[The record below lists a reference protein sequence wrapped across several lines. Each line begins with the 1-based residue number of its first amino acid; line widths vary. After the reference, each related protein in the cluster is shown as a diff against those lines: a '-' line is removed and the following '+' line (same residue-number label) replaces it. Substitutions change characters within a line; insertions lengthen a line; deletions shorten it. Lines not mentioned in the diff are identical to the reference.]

1 MKKFL
6 FYAAICG
13 AIIVSLLYYSP
24 LSSYLPILSG
34 SSEKLPE
41 ESIKTSKDI
50 IPLTT
55 IRYGQTVY
63 KSLLSAGIS
72 PQTVYL
78 MNQALK
84 PLFNLKRCRPGDSF
98 ELKKSSDDRL
108 IFKYFPNSLEY
119 YIVEE
124 STRGTFSA
132 RKEKIHLKRVLVGAK
147 ANVRSS
153 VYESM
158 RNEGI
163 SPEVINSFADIFS
176 WEIDFF
182 TDPRRGDAIQLIW
195 ERYLSP
201 EGKIIKEGK
210 ILAVRYINV
219 KKDLTAVFF
228 QDKDGYSDYY
238 TPEGKSLRKS
248 FLRSPLKYSRI
259 SSYFSYRRFHPILR
273 IYRPHLGIDYAAP
286 QGTPVSV
293 IADGT
298 VIFKGWNNGFGNFI
312 KIKHHQGIISS
323 YGHLY
328 RFARGLRKGKKVK
341 QGEVIGYV
349 GTTGLSTGPH
359 LDFRITKYGRY
370 VNFLKTEFPRAKSV
384 NSAYLDEFKK
394 MSQKYLAYLSALS
407 DSPENI
413 YTFSQ
418 GQIEVSDGKSLQSS
432 SLFLPFLFFS
442 FLILSLFITKKR

>member
-1 MKKFL
+1 
-6 FYAAICG
+6 
-13 AIIVSLLYYSP
+13 LLIP
-24 LSSYLPILSG
+24 PG
-34 SSEKLPE
+34 SSEKLTE
-41 ESIKTSKDI
+41 KSVKTSKDI
-50 IPLTT
+50 VPRTT
-55 IRYGQTVY
+55 VRYGQTVY
-63 KSLLSAGIS
+63 RSLLSAGIS

-78 MNQALK
+78 ISQALK
-84 PLFNLKRCRPGDSF
+84 SLFNLKRCRPGDSF
-98 ELKKSSDDRL
+98 ELKESPDGRL
-108 IFKYFPNSLEY
+108 IFRYFPNSLEY

-124 STRGTFSA
+124 SNEGTFSA
-132 RKEKIHLKRVLVGAK
+132 RKQKIPLKKVLVGAK
-147 ANVRSS
+147 ADVCSS

-158 RNEGI
+158 RNEGV
-163 SPEVINSFADIFS
+163 SPELINRFTDIFS

-182 TDPRRGDAIQLIW
+182 TDPRRGDGIRLIW

-201 EGKIIKEGK
+201 EGKIFKEGK
-210 ILAVRYINV
+210 ILAARYINA
-219 KKDLTAVFF
+219 KRDWTAIFF

-238 TPEGKSLRKS
+238 TPQGKSLRKS

-286 QGTPVSV
+286 QGTPVSA

-312 KIKHHQGIISS
+312 KIRHSHGIISS

-328 RFARGLRKGKKVK
+328 RFAHGLRKGRKVK
-341 QGEVIGYV
+341 QGQVIGYV

-384 NSAYLDEFKK
+384 NSAYFDEFKRV
-394 MSQKYLAYLSALS
+394 SQKYLAHLCTLSYS
-407 DSPENI
+407 SENI
-413 YTFSQ
+413 YTFPQ
-418 GQIEVSDGKSLQSS
+418 GQIRVGDERSLRSS
-432 SLFLPFLFFS
+432 PLFLPFLFLT
-442 FLILSLFITKKR
+442 FLILSLFITKKWK